1 MRLLHTADIHLG
13 IDTHGRLDPATGLS
27 TRLQDFQRSFA
38 FMVARALEEKVDAF
52 LFAGDA
58 YRTADPT
65 PTQQRVFVECLAPL
79 LEARIPVA
87 MIVGNHDHP
96 VSFGKASALD
106 IFGFLDGDVHVYTRP
121 GLHRIETK
129 SGPLQLIALPWPIRS
144 GLLARE
150 EMRGKTPSDIRDLIE
165 ARYGELAAGY
175 AEASDPALPTVLMG
189 HFSVLG
195 AELGGSERSS
205 LIAHEPKLLASALAV
220 PPVDYVAL
228 GHIHRHQNL
237 NPGGVPVVYASSIER
252 VSFKEMDDEKGFVL
266 VDIDAAKPA
275 GQRAEYTFVPTPAR
289 RFVSVTADVRG
300 QTDPTEAIL
309 AAVAKA
315 DVADAIVRVRY
326 VVGEDQAARV
336 DLKRLREA
344 LAPAYAVAAVE
355 RTVEA
360 AERQRR
366 TVVTRELSLRDALER
381 YVAQRD
387 ELGPIRERLL
397 EAGLGLDN
405 EG

>member
-13 IDTHGRLDPATGLS
+13 IDTHGRMDPATGLS
-27 TRLQDFQRSFA
+27 TRLQDFQRSFD
-38 FMVARALEEKVDAF
+38 FMVERALKDNVDTF

-58 YRTADPT
+58 YRNADPT
-65 PTQQRVFVECLAPL
+65 PTHQRLFVECLRPL

-106 IFGFLDGDVHVYTRP
+106 IFGFLEGDVQVFNRP

-150 EMRGKTPSDIRDLIE
+150 ELRSKTPSEIRDLIE
-165 ARYGELAAGY
+165 QRYGALAEGFA
-175 AEASDPALPTVLMG
+175 AECDPALPTVLMG

-228 GHIHRHQNL
+228 GHIHRHQDL

-252 VSFKEMDDEKGFVL
+252 VSFKEMDDNKGFVR
-266 VDIDAAKPA
+266 VDIDAGKPA
-275 GQRAEYTFVPTPAR
+275 GQRATYTFVPTPAR
-289 RFVSVTADVRG
+289 RFVSVVADARK
-300 QTDPTEAIL
+300 QADPTESILDAI
-309 AAVAKA
+309 AKA
-315 DVADAIVRVRY
+315 DISDAVVRVRY
-326 VVGEDQAARV
+326 VVDEDGAGRV
-336 DLKRLREA
+336 DVKRLREA
-344 LAPAYAVAAVE
+344 LSAAYVVAAVE

-381 YVAQRD
+381 YIAQRD
-387 ELGPIRERLL
+387 ELAPIKERLI
-397 EAGLGLDN
+397 EAGLGL
-405 EG
+405 EGEA

>member
-1 MRLLHTADIHLG
+1 VKLLHTADIHLG

-27 TRLQDFQRSFA
+27 TRLQDFQRSFD
-38 FMVARALEEKVDAF
+38 FMVERALAENVDAF

-65 PTQQRVFVECLAPL
+65 PTHQRLFVECLRPL

-106 IFGFLDGDVHVYTRP
+106 IFQFLEGEVHVYTRP
-121 GLHRIETK
+121 GLHTLQTK

-150 EMRGKTPSDIRDLIE
+150 EMRGKTPSEIRDLIE
-165 ARYGELAAGY
+165 QRYGALAEEFAGQC
-175 AEASDPALPTVLMG
+175 DPALPTVLMG

-228 GHIHRHQNL
+228 GHIHRHQDL

-252 VSFKEMDDEKGFVL
+252 VSFKEMDDDKGFVL
-266 VDIDAAKPA
+266 VDIDQAKPA
-275 GQRAEYTFVPTPAR
+275 GLRATYEFVPTPAR
-289 RFVSVTADVRG
+289 RFVSLVADARG
-300 QTDPTEAIL
+300 QADPTEAIL
-309 AAVAKA
+309 AAISKA
-315 DVADAIVRVRY
+315 NIADAVVRVRY
-326 VVGEDQAARV
+326 VVGEEGAARV
-336 DLKRLREA
+336 EVKRLREA

-355 RTVEA
+355 RTVEV

-366 TVVTRELSLRDALER
+366 TVVTRELSLRDALDR

-387 ELGPIRERLL
+387 ELAPIKDRLM
-397 EAGLGLDN
+397 EAGLAL
-405 EG
+405 EGET